1 MQPLKGDVT
10 GGAGAARKQDQD
22 TMSNPFA
29 DFHDVEELAKFCAE
43 LVRQG
48 IMFHV
53 MPQGSGY
60 RVNLTG
66 F

>member
-1 MQPLKGDVT
+1 
-10 GGAGAARKQDQD
+10 
-22 TMSNPFA
+22 MSSPFA
-29 DFHDVEELAKFCAE
+29 DFHEIEEMAKFCAE

-53 MPQGSGY
+53 HPQGAGY